1 MDRNRRIKMR
11 SEDPVAYDQFVE
23 ITSFTSTPF
32 SQPFRALWVTVGGTS
47 AVTVSIQQLVGG
59 TLATAKSL
67 SINIGTGVRGEIIP
81 ISGETILISSNTSSS
96 KIYALI

>member
-32 SQPFRALWVTVGGTS
+32 SQPFRALWVTMSGTS
-47 AVTVSIQQLVGG
+47 AVTVSIQQRVGG

-81 ISGETILISSNTSSS
+81 ISGETILITSNTSSS